1 MVQTGVGRGSSR
13 GVKKWS
19 DSGYNVKVETQGLP
33 DVDCERKESKAGG
46 GGWVFHIQR
55 WGRW

>member
-46 GGWVFHIQR
+46 GWVFHIQR